1 VTSAGRPRLVIIGGA
16 PGSGK
21 TTLARLVAPRIG
33 LPLFVRDEFKE
44 RLDDALRAGPGAAGV
59 ALDSSALGRASYA
72 MLYEALSRLL
82 VADMGAVIES
92 NFRRGLSE
100 PELRPFVAAMSAVLV
115 HCSLPDHAIVARFV
129 DRAGT
134 PSRHS
139 VHPDI
144 DRLPALRADL
154 EAGRFDPLDLSIPT
168 LRVDTSD
175 GYRPSIDTIIE
186 FLNRAGD

>member
-82 VADMGAVIES
+82 VADMGA
-92 NFRRGLSE
+92 
-100 PELRPFVAAMSAVLV
+100 
-115 HCSLPDHAIVARFV
+115 
-129 DRAGT
+129 
-134 PSRHS
+134 
-139 VHPDI
+139 DI

-168 LRVDTSD
+168 FRVDTSD
-175 GYRPSIDTIIE
+175 GYRPSFDSIIE
-186 FLNRAGD
+186 FLNGAGD